1 MLTLT
6 FMRVADSPFLIIAA
20 ALGGIN
26 VDDPVAAARPASTVA
41 RRRQVLAATAA
52 AAVVLAG
59 RRLSAVARAELYAGG
74 AASRAAGP
82 QRPVGPR
89 RRDDAVGTRRE
100 ATQLHLCNSR

>member
-6 FMRVADSPFLIIAA
+6 FMCVADSPFLIIAA
-20 ALGGIN
+20 TLGGIN
-26 VDDPVAAARPASTVA
+26 VDGSVAAAQSASIVA
-41 RRRQVLAATAA
+41 RRRQVLAA
-52 AAVVLAG
+52 AVDVITG

-100 ATQLHLCNSR
+100 AALLHLCNSR

>member
-20 ALGGIN
+20 TLGGIN
-26 VDDPVAAARPASTVA
+26 VDGPVAAAQPASIVA
-41 RRRQVLAATAA
+41 RRRQVLAA
-52 AAVVLAG
+52 VVITAG
-59 RRLSAVARAELYAGG
+59 RRLSAVARAELNAGG

-89 RRDDAVGTRRE
+89 RRDDTVGTRRE